1 MSKLDAAMLH
11 ISRNRQLFLDS
22 LILEQ
27 VQDVTRTL
35 HRPQKVAENPLVSAD
50 QPWEGVTY
58 FACNTFQVVYDAK
71 DDRFKCLYTD
81 WHWDAKE
88 YAKRRNWH
96 DTDISLLR
104 QAYAE
109 SGDGLR
115 WTKPVLG
122 RVQENG
128 QDTNLVWGGGEIG
141 TVYCNAVIEDPHAAA
156 EDKRWKCLY
165 VHDAPGIHT
174 IEAGY
179 SANLIDWTPY
189 PSLPVFG
196 TRTYLNDVM
205 TIAYDPYARLF
216 ILMTREPIQAYV
228 PPLPGNPHSDSS
240 FFSPHYPHD
249 ITRMNKR
256 RIWQCLSADFLHWSP
271 PVPHTYKDD
280 YPKTQLYTNSTVP
293 CPGAEHI
300 YLSFP
305 NRYVQYRIPDPDH
318 KEPGVN
324 DALFMCSRDCAS
336 WTRYL
341 DAWVRPGLDPFNWT
355 ERNNYPAWGI
365 VRSSDTEWSMYISEH
380 YRRPGV
386 PVRLRRLSIPPY
398 RFVSI
403 SAAHTGGAAVTKPFA
418 FTGTDLY
425 LNCSTSAAGGVSVT
439 VLSEDGRNIDGFG
452 TDDMEPYF
460 GDSLSARIRW
470 RGDRKIGE
478 LVDRPIRLRFS
489 LNDADIFA
497 MQIR

>member
-1 MSKLDAAMLH
+1 MTNEKPVSIESHIELFADDHLIESLDRAAQKLHHPERREVAFECDMPWESHVVGFNSVVQEGELIRLYYRASTDREKGERFQNIAMAESRDGGYSFDRPIIGLIEHNGSKQ
-11 ISRNRQLFLDS
+11 NN
-22 LILEQ
+22 LIAGGEM
-27 VQDVTRTL
+27 
-35 HRPQKVAENPLVSAD
+35 PLVPPVFKD
-50 QPWEGVTY
+50 TNPDCRDDERYKGVCAVWRKLYAMCSDDGIIWRLMQDEPIEMTGT
-58 FACNTFQVVYDAK
+58 FDTINTAFWDSTIGEYRCFTRFFEDVDIDAEEV
-71 DDRFKCLYTD
+71 D
-81 WHWDAKE
+81 
-88 YAKRRNWH
+88 
-96 DTDISLLR
+96 
-104 QAYAE
+104 
-109 SGDGLR
+109 
-115 WTKPVLG
+115 VLG
-122 RVQENG
+122 A
-128 QDTNLVWGGGEIG
+128 DT
-141 TVYCNAVIEDPHAAA
+141 TAV
-156 EDKRWKCLY
+156 R
-165 VHDAPGIHT
+165 
-174 IEAGY
+174 
-179 SANLIDWTPY
+179 S
-189 PSLPVFG
+189 
-196 TRTYLNDVM
+196 
-205 TIAYDPYARLF
+205 
-216 ILMTREPIQAYV
+216 IQ
-228 PPLPGNPHSDSS
+228 SS
-240 FFSPHYPHD
+240 TSP
-249 ITRMNKR
+249 
-256 RIWQCLSADFLHWSP
+256 DFLHWSP